1 MNLNPETM
9 NDTFKEVAKE
19 LILKKHTMG
28 FCTKC
33 HKKVEARVIQ
43 EEDKVIIEKFCPEDG
58 VSRGIL
64 ENDPDFYRRHMFRQ
78 GLDRPIP
85 IDTYITPICHRC
97 NIKCRFCYFP
107 EEEKQEL
114 SADQIIEMCRPLAG
128 NITLGGAEPT
138 LRKDLPEIIRRLK
151 EIGKPVVL
159 LTNGIRLSDSIYV
172 KELRQAGLDRV
183 LLSLSSLRD
192 SFYEEMEGHHFLKRK
207 LAALENLSD
216 EGIITSISATITRG
230 INDDELGSLW
240 RLCLE
245 HAATV
250 NGFRVRSSANVGRGM
265 DYPRLHLSELTDLL
279 AEAIGVDKSILR
291 DGYDPDSNYRS
302 AIAFKAVAHLSWDNH
317 SATLDYVD
325 PSPPWYRTDGKST
338 TSPAITMGKDAI
350 FLALASWPDR
360 TNIDLNDTC
369 SMAHVTESHGV
380 LPFYEAIIRSE
391 DDVQL

>member
-1 MNLNPETM
+1 M
-9 NDTFKEVAKE
+9 
-19 LILKKHTMG
+19 
-28 FCTKC
+28 
-33 HKKVEARVIQ
+33 
-43 EEDKVIIEKFCPEDG
+43 
-58 VSRGIL
+58 SSGIL
-64 ENDPDFYRRHMFRQ
+64 ENDPGFYRRHMFRQ

-85 IDTYITPICHRC
+85 VDTYITPICHRC

-107 EEEKQEL
+107 EEEKPEL
-114 SADQIIEMCRPLAG
+114 SADQVVEMCRPLAG

-172 KELRQAGLDRV
+172 KELKQAGLDRV

-207 LAALENLSD
+207 LTALENLSN
-216 EGIITSISATITRG
+216 EGILTNISATITRG
-230 INDDELGSLW
+230 MNDDELGSLW

-245 HAATV
+245 HAGTV
-250 NGFRVRSSANVGRGM
+250 NAFRVRSSANVGRGR

-279 AEAIGVDKSILR
+279 AEAIGVDASILR

-302 AIAFKAVAHLSWDNH
+302 AISFKAVAHLSWDNR
-317 SATLDYVD
+317 SAALDYVD
-325 PSPPWYRTDGKST
+325 PSPPWYRTDGEST
-338 TSPAITMGKDAI
+338 TSPAITEGKDAI
-350 FLALASWPDR
+350 FLSLASWPDR
-360 TNIDLNDTC
+360 TNIDLDEPC
-369 SMAHVTESHGV
+369 SMAHVTESHGI

-391 DDVQL
+391 DEVQL